1 MATNGWC
8 RRLTS
13 SWNCSNDGSMRGDVD
28 LDATKVPVQPG
39 NMARLVILG
48 CAGSGKTTLARQLGE
63 RTGASVICLDS
74 IWQPHWT
81 EKDVAAFR
89 SLVKKAHAGDE
100 WISDGNFALATFDMR
115 LPRATVV
122 IWLERP
128 RLSCVWSAITR
139 VFKRHEVH
147 RIGKLAEVLAF
158 IWNFDQ
164 VNRPRIEATRLSYG
178 PHVPIIRLGSRREI
192 AGFLSSYDNAAAS
205 ATGPRS

>member
-1 MATNGWC
+1 
-8 RRLTS
+8 
-13 SWNCSNDGSMRGDVD
+13 
-28 LDATKVPVQPG
+28 
-39 NMARLVILG
+39 MARIVILG

-81 EKDVAAFR
+81 AKDVSAFR
-89 SLVKKAHAGDE
+89 SLVKNAHVGDE
-100 WISDGNFALATFDMR
+100 WISDGNFALATFDIR
-115 LPRATVV
+115 VPRATVV

-128 RLSCVWSAITR
+128 RLYCVWSAITR

-147 RIGKLAEVLAF
+147 RMGRLAEVLAF

-178 PHVPIIRLGSRREI
+178 PQVPIIRLSSRREI
-192 AGFLSSYDNAAAS
+192 AGFLSSYGNDATSAA
-205 ATGPRS
+205 GPRS